1 MSEEEDFNEEVLLG
15 GDDDDIAPDT
25 QFETLAVSSIPVADK
40 TVAPDM
46 AVKELISRFN
56 PSGAAASRL
65 IYDVKAMMSCKAE
78 ELGFRAAP
86 KGDNLFVWEIQF
98 FGFQPGSL
106 TAKDLET
113 YAKQTNRGY
122 IELEATFPPT
132 YPMHPPFIRVIQPRF
147 LKGTIITTGG
157 SICTDVLTMEA
168 WSPSYDIQGLILNVF
183 SAVSAYSPR
192 IDFKAT
198 TPYSMEEAKKAY
210 KWTAGVHSWPLPPG
224 Y

>member
-1 MSEEEDFNEEVLLG
+1 MSEEEDFNEELLIC
-15 GDDDDIAPDT
+15 GDDEDLPAGEFESIAVT
-25 QFETLAVSSIPVADK
+25 SIPVVEK
-40 TVAPDM
+40 MTAPDIE
-46 AVKELISRFN
+46 VQDLIKRFN
-56 PSGAAASRL
+56 PTGSAASRL
-65 IYDVKAMMSCKAE
+65 IYDVKAMRSCKSE

-86 KGDNLFVWEIQF
+86 KGDNLFVWEVQF
-98 FGFQPGSL
+98 FGFQPGSV
-106 TAKDLET
+106 TAQDLAE
-113 YAKQTNRGY
+113 YAKKTNRGY

-147 LKGTIITTGG
+147 IKGTIITTGG

-192 IDFKAT
+192 IDFNAT